1 MTSKGVLT
9 TFMLFG
15 MPFVHPAAAQENP
28 DSARFALRQVNDTLH
43 ILELRS
49 RPQGEGGE
57 EQVSRWKL
65 PYPVYQFQT
74 GDVDGDGKT
83 DAMVGVIKSTRYF
96 PEKARRLFIFKNYEG
111 HVRALWLGSRL
122 GGILQDFRFVDG
134 IIRSLE
140 TTTDDRYVVAEYH
153 WEHFGMGFRRFLAKN
168 VTREEA
174 MQVFN
179 Q

>member
-1 MTSKGVLT
+1 MTKGVLT
-9 TFMLFG
+9 TILLFS
-15 MPFVHPAAAQENP
+15 MPFVLTATAEEKA
-28 DSARFALRQVNDTLH
+28 DSAVFSLRQVNDTLH
-43 ILELRS
+43 VLELS
-49 RPQGEGGE
+49 SKQ
-57 EQVSRWKL
+57 QVSKWPL

-83 DAMVGVIKSTRYF
+83 DAMVGVIKSTHYF
-96 PEKARRLFIFKNYEG
+96 PEKGRRLFIFKNYEG

-134 IIRSLE
+134 LIRSLE
-140 TTTDDRYVVAEYH
+140 TTTDNRYVVAEYQ

-168 VTREEA
+168 VSREEA
-174 MQVFN
+174 LLVFN

>member
-1 MTSKGVLT
+1 MTKGVLT
-9 TFMLFG
+9 TILLFS
-15 MPFVHPAAAQENP
+15 MPFVLTATAEEKA
-28 DSARFALRQVNDTLH
+28 DSAVFSLRQVNDTLH
-43 ILELRS
+43 VLELS
-49 RPQGEGGE
+49 SKQ
-57 EQVSRWKL
+57 QVSKWPL

-83 DAMVGVIKSTRYF
+83 DAMVGV
-96 PEKARRLFIFKNYEG
+96 EG

-134 IIRSLE
+134 LIRSLE
-140 TTTDDRYVVAEYH
+140 TTTDNRYVVAEYQ

-174 MQVFN
+174 LQVFN

>member
-1 MTSKGVLT
+1 MTKGVLT
-9 TFMLFG
+9 TILLFS
-15 MPFVHPAAAQENP
+15 MPFVLTATAEEKA
-28 DSARFALRQVNDTLH
+28 DSAVFSLRQVNDTLH
-43 ILELRS
+43 VLELSSKR
-49 RPQGEGGE
+49 
-57 EQVSRWKL
+57 QVSKWPL

-96 PEKARRLFIFKNYEG
+96 PEKGRRLFIFKNFEG

-134 IIRSLE
+134 LIRSLE
-140 TTTDDRYVVAEYH
+140 TTADNRYVVAEYQ

-168 VTREEA
+168 VSREEA
-174 MQVFN
+174 LQVFN

>member
-1 MTSKGVLT
+1 MTKGVLT
-9 TFMLFG
+9 TILLFS
-15 MPFVHPAAAQENP
+15 MPFVLSATAEEKA
-28 DSARFALRQVNDTLH
+28 DSAVFSLRQVNDTLH
-43 ILELRS
+43 VLELS
-49 RPQGEGGE
+49 SKQ
-57 EQVSRWKL
+57 QVSKWPL

-96 PEKARRLFIFKNYEG
+96 PEKGRRLFIFKNFEG

-134 IIRSLE
+134 LIRSLE
-140 TTTDDRYVVAEYH
+140 TTADNRYVVAEYQ

-168 VTREEA
+168 VSREEA
-174 MQVFN
+174 LQVFN

>member
-1 MTSKGVLT
+1 MTKGVLT
-9 TFMLFG
+9 TILLFS
-15 MPFVHPAAAQENP
+15 MPFVLTATAEEKA
-28 DSARFALRQVNDTLH
+28 DSAVFSLRQVNDTLH
-43 ILELRS
+43 VLELSSKR
-49 RPQGEGGE
+49 
-57 EQVSRWKL
+57 QVSKWPL

-96 PEKARRLFIFKNYEG
+96 PEKGRRLFIFKNYEG

-134 IIRSLE
+134 HIRSLE
-140 TTTDDRYVVAEYH
+140 TTTDNRYVVAEYQ

-168 VTREEA
+168 VSREEA
-174 MQVFN
+174 LQVFN

>member
-1 MTSKGVLT
+1 MTKGVLT
-9 TFMLFG
+9 TILLFS
-15 MPFVHPAAAQENP
+15 MPFVLTATAEEKA
-28 DSARFALRQVNDTLH
+28 DSAVFSLRQVNDTLH
-43 ILELRS
+43 VLELS
-49 RPQGEGGE
+49 SKQ
-57 EQVSRWKL
+57 QVSKWPL

-96 PEKARRLFIFKNYEG
+96 PEKGRRLFIFKNYEG

-122 GGILQDFRFVDG
+122 GGILQDFRYVDG
-134 IIRSLE
+134 LIRSLE
-140 TTTDDRYVVAEYH
+140 TTTDNRYVVAEYQ

-168 VTREEA
+168 VSREEA
-174 MQVFN
+174 LQVFN

>member
-1 MTSKGVLT
+1 MARGTLTSFLLFSLLLVLSAT
-9 TFMLFG
+9 AEEKT
-15 MPFVHPAAAQENP
+15 
-28 DSARFALRQVNDTLH
+28 DSALFTLRQVNDTLH
-43 ILELRS
+43 VLELRS
-49 RPQGEGGE
+49 KGQGTGNE
-57 EQVSRWKL
+57 EQVSKWPL

-96 PEKARRLFIFKNYEG
+96 PEKGRRLFIFKNYEG

-122 GGILQDFRFVDG
+122 GGILQDFRYVDG

-140 TTTDDRYVVAEYH
+140 TTTDNRYVVAEYQ
-153 WEHFGMGFRRFLAKN
+153 WEHFGMSFRRFLAKN
-168 VTREEA
+168 VSREEA
-174 MQVFN
+174 LLIFN

>member
-1 MTSKGVLT
+1 MTKGVLT
-9 TFMLFG
+9 TILLFS
-15 MPFVHPAAAQENP
+15 MPFVLSATAEEKA
-28 DSARFALRQVNDTLH
+28 DSAVFSLRQVNDTLH
-43 ILELRS
+43 VLELS
-49 RPQGEGGE
+49 SKQH
-57 EQVSRWKL
+57 VSKWPL

-96 PEKARRLFIFKNYEG
+96 PEKGRRLFIFKNFEG

-134 IIRSLE
+134 LIRSLE
-140 TTTDDRYVVAEYH
+140 TTADNRYVVTEYQ

-168 VTREEA
+168 VSREEA
-174 MQVFN
+174 LQVFN

>member
-1 MTSKGVLT
+1 MTKGVLT
-9 TFMLFG
+9 TILLFS
-15 MPFVHPAAAQENP
+15 MPFVLSATAEEKA
-28 DSARFALRQVNDTLH
+28 DSAVFSLRQLNDTLH
-43 ILELRS
+43 VLELS
-49 RPQGEGGE
+49 SKQH
-57 EQVSRWKL
+57 VSKWPL

-96 PEKARRLFIFKNYEG
+96 PEKGRRLFIFKNFEG

-134 IIRSLE
+134 LIRSLE
-140 TTTDDRYVVAEYH
+140 TTADNRYVVAEYQ

-168 VTREEA
+168 VSREEA
-174 MQVFN
+174 LQVFN

>member
-1 MTSKGVLT
+1 MTKGVLT
-9 TFMLFG
+9 TILLFS
-15 MPFVHPAAAQENP
+15 MPFVLTATAEEKA
-28 DSARFALRQVNDTLH
+28 DSAVFSLRQVNDTLH
-43 ILELRS
+43 VLELS
-49 RPQGEGGE
+49 SKQ
-57 EQVSRWKL
+57 QVSKWPL

-96 PEKARRLFIFKNYEG
+96 PEKGRRLFIFKNFEG

-134 IIRSLE
+134 LIRSLE
-140 TTTDDRYVVAEYH
+140 TTADNRYVVAEYQ

-168 VTREEA
+168 VSREEA
-174 MQVFN
+174 LLVFN

>member
-1 MTSKGVLT
+1 MTKGVLT
-9 TFMLFG
+9 TILLFS
-15 MPFVHPAAAQENP
+15 MPFVLTATAEEKA
-28 DSARFALRQVNDTLH
+28 DSAVFSLQQVNDTLH
-43 ILELRS
+43 VLELS
-49 RPQGEGGE
+49 SKQ
-57 EQVSRWKL
+57 QVSKWPL

-96 PEKARRLFIFKNYEG
+96 PEKGRRLFIFKNYEG

-134 IIRSLE
+134 LIRSLE
-140 TTTDDRYVVAEYH
+140 TTTDNRYVVAEYQ

-168 VTREEA
+168 VSREEA
-174 MQVFN
+174 LQVFN

>member
-1 MTSKGVLT
+1 MTKGVLT
-9 TFMLFG
+9 TILLFS
-15 MPFVHPAAAQENP
+15 MPFVLSATAEEKA
-28 DSARFALRQVNDTLH
+28 DSAVFSLRQVNDTLH
-43 ILELRS
+43 VLELS
-49 RPQGEGGE
+49 SKQ
-57 EQVSRWKL
+57 QVSKWPL

-96 PEKARRLFIFKNYEG
+96 PEKGRRLFIFKNFEG

-134 IIRSLE
+134 LIRSLE
-140 TTTDDRYVVAEYH
+140 TTTDNRYVVAEYQ
-153 WEHFGMGFRRFLAKN
+153 WEHFGMDFRRFLAKN
-168 VTREEA
+168 VSREEA
-174 MQVFN
+174 LQVFN

>member
-1 MTSKGVLT
+1 MAKGILT
-9 TFMLFG
+9 TFVLFG
-15 MPFVHPAAAQENP
+15 MPFVLAAAAGERG
-28 DSARFALRQVNDTLH
+28 DSAVFSLRQVNDTLH
-43 ILELRS
+43 VLELRS
-49 RPQGEGGE
+49 KVQATDE
-57 EQVSRWKL
+57 ERVSKWPL

-122 GGILQDFRFVDG
+122 GGILQDFRYVDG
-134 IIRSLE
+134 LIRSLE
-140 TTTDDRYVVAEYH
+140 TTTDNRYVVAEYQ
-153 WEHFGMGFRRFLAKN
+153 WEHFGMSFRRFLAKN
-168 VTREEA
+168 VSREEA
-174 MQVFN
+174 LQVFN

>member
-1 MTSKGVLT
+1 MTKGVLT
-9 TFMLFG
+9 TILLFS
-15 MPFVHPAAAQENP
+15 MPFVLSATAEEKA
-28 DSARFALRQVNDTLH
+28 DSAVFSLRQVNDTLH
-43 ILELRS
+43 VLELCS
-49 RPQGEGGE
+49 KQH
-57 EQVSRWKL
+57 VSKWPL

-96 PEKARRLFIFKNYEG
+96 PEKGRRLFIFKNFEG

-134 IIRSLE
+134 LIRSLE
-140 TTTDDRYVVAEYH
+140 TTADNRYVVAEYQ

-168 VTREEA
+168 VSREEA
-174 MQVFN
+174 LQVFN

>member
-1 MTSKGVLT
+1 MTKGVLT
-9 TFMLFG
+9 TILLFS
-15 MPFVHPAAAQENP
+15 MPFVLSATAEEKA
-28 DSARFALRQVNDTLH
+28 DSAVFSLRQVNDTLH
-43 ILELRS
+43 VLELS
-49 RPQGEGGE
+49 SKQK
-57 EQVSRWKL
+57 VSKWPL

-96 PEKARRLFIFKNYEG
+96 PEKGRRLFIFKNFEG

-134 IIRSLE
+134 LIRSLE
-140 TTTDDRYVVAEYH
+140 TTADNRYVVAEYQ

-168 VTREEA
+168 VSREEA
-174 MQVFN
+174 LLVFN

>member
-1 MTSKGVLT
+1 MRMCKPITIL
-9 TFMLFG
+9 LLALWLLPG
-15 MPFVHPAAAQENP
+15 MCGAQAFTLKKEH
-28 DSARFALRQVNDTLH
+28 DSLYWLNDW
-43 ILELRS
+43 R
-49 RPQGEGGE
+49 
-57 EQVSRWKL
+57 L

-96 PEKARRLFIFKNYEG
+96 PEKGRRLFIFKNYEG

-122 GGILQDFRFVDG
+122 GGILQNFRFVDG
-134 IIRSLE
+134 LIRSLE
-140 TTTDDRYVVAEYH
+140 TTTDNRYVVAEYQ

-168 VTREEA
+168 VSREEA
-174 MQVFN
+174 LLVFN

>member
-1 MTSKGVLT
+1 MTKGVLT
-9 TFMLFG
+9 TILLFS
-15 MPFVHPAAAQENP
+15 MPFVLTATAEEKA
-28 DSARFALRQVNDTLH
+28 DSAVFSLRQVNDTLH
-43 ILELRS
+43 VLELS
-49 RPQGEGGE
+49 SKQ
-57 EQVSRWKL
+57 QVSKWPL

-96 PEKARRLFIFKNYEG
+96 PEKGRRLFIFKNYEG

-134 IIRSLE
+134 LIRSLE
-140 TTTDDRYVVAEYH
+140 TTTDNHYVVAEYQ

-168 VTREEA
+168 VSREEA
-174 MQVFN
+174 LQVFN

>member
-1 MTSKGVLT
+1 MTKGVLT
-9 TFMLFG
+9 TILLFS
-15 MPFVHPAAAQENP
+15 MPFVLSATAEEKA
-28 DSARFALRQVNDTLH
+28 DSAVFSLRQVNDTLH
-43 ILELRS
+43 VLELS
-49 RPQGEGGE
+49 SKQH
-57 EQVSRWKL
+57 VSKWPL

-96 PEKARRLFIFKNYEG
+96 PEKGRRLFIFKNFEG

-134 IIRSLE
+134 LIRSLE
-140 TTTDDRYVVAEYH
+140 TTADNRYVVAEYQ

-168 VTREEA
+168 VSREEA
-174 MQVFN
+174 LQVFN

>member
-1 MTSKGVLT
+1 MTKGVLT
-9 TFMLFG
+9 TILLFS
-15 MPFVHPAAAQENP
+15 MPFVLTATAEEKA
-28 DSARFALRQVNDTLH
+28 DSAVFSLRQVNDTLH
-43 ILELRS
+43 VLELS
-49 RPQGEGGE
+49 SKQ
-57 EQVSRWKL
+57 QVSKWPL

-96 PEKARRLFIFKNYEG
+96 PEKGRRLFIFKNYEG

-134 IIRSLE
+134 LIRSLE
-140 TTTDDRYVVAEYH
+140 TTADNRYVVAEYQ

-168 VTREEA
+168 VSREEA
-174 MQVFN
+174 LLVFN

>member
-1 MTSKGVLT
+1 MTKGILT
-9 TFMLFG
+9 TILLFS
-15 MPFVHPAAAQENP
+15 MPFVLPATAEEKA
-28 DSARFALRQVNDTLH
+28 DSAVFSLRQVNDTLFV
-43 ILELRS
+43 LELRS
-49 RPQGEGGE
+49 KGQRAGDE
-57 EQVSRWKL
+57 EQMSKWRL

-122 GGILQDFRFVDG
+122 GGILQDFRYVDG
-134 IIRSLE
+134 LIRSLE
-140 TTTDDRYVVAEYH
+140 TTTDNRYVVAEYQ
-153 WEHFGMGFRRFLAKN
+153 WEHFGMSFLRFLAKN
-168 VTREEA
+168 VSREEA
-174 MQVFN
+174 LQVFN

>member
-1 MTSKGVLT
+1 MTKGVLT
-9 TFMLFG
+9 TILLFS
-15 MPFVHPAAAQENP
+15 MPFVLTATAEEKA
-28 DSARFALRQVNDTLH
+28 DSAVFSLRQVNDTLH
-43 ILELRS
+43 VLELS
-49 RPQGEGGE
+49 SKQ
-57 EQVSRWKL
+57 QVSKWPL

-96 PEKARRLFIFKNYEG
+96 PEKGRRLFIFKNYEG

-122 GGILQDFRFVDG
+122 GGILQDFRFIDG
-134 IIRSLE
+134 LIRSLE
-140 TTTDDRYVVAEYH
+140 TTTDHRYVVAEYQ

-174 MQVFN
+174 LLVFN